1 MQKHQEA
8 ETEYDEIPTT
18 AGGLQEYIEWKLESP
33 PEKGSIKYK
42 NWKRNINSTID
53 KYNTKFGKI
62 FNRIK

>member
-1 MQKHQEA
+1 MKNQIQE
-8 ETEYDEIPTT
+8 EEVENIPTE
-18 AGGLQEYIEWKLESP
+18 AGGLQEYIEWKLENP
-33 PEKGSIKYK
+33 PEKGSIRYK